1 MTRAVAPVK
10 THPAHQIPPLAAYI
24 IGFAWVQ
31 FCLAVVSTVALRM
44 IGKDCLGSA
53 SDRGLRAPKYLVYIR
68 ARLAARPS
76 LTGSPILGQ
85 TMGMVVVACRAA
97 RAAPVV
103 VA

>member
-44 IGKDCLGSA
+44 IGEDCLG
-53 SDRGLRAPKYLVYIR
+53 V
-68 ARLAARPS
+68 S
-76 LTGSPILGQ
+76 L
-85 TMGMVVVACRAA
+85 
-97 RAAPVV
+97 
-103 VA
+103 